1 MTHLLSGLV
10 AATYTAFNA
19 DGSLNLDPI
28 EKHAE
33 LLARN
38 GVSGVFVCGSTGESA
53 AMTTAVLASVAV
65 WPSCASVGAPLTA
78 LTLTAT
84 WPTSLPPRPSDTV

>member
-38 GVSGVFVCGSTGESA
+38 GVSGVFVCGSTG
-53 AMTTAVLASVAV
+53 
-65 WPSCASVGAPLTA
+65 
-78 LTLTAT
+78 
-84 WPTSLPPRPSDTV
+84 